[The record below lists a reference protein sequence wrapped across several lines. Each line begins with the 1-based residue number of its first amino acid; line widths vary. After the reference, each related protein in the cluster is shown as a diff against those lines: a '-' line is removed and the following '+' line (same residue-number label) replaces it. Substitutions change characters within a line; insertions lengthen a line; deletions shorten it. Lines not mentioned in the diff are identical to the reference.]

1 LEKDIAEGLLYA
13 IQLSP
18 WWWWVIKHQLG
29 EHQTGVITVE
39 IPTPR
44 SWRKNPAKII
54 QMQQNGMFVRIEG

>member
-29 EHQTGVITVE
+29 EHQTGGNNSGNSNAEKLEKEPGKNYSEAAERNV
-39 IPTPR
+39 R
-44 SWRKNPAKII
+44 SD
-54 QMQQNGMFVRIEG
+54 